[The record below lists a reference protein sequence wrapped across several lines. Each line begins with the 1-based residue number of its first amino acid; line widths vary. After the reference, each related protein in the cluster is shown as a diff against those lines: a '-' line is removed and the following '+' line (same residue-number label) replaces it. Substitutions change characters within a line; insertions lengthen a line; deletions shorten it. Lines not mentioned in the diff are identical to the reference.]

1 MGRRSPLGEV
11 LTAQLFPPGQ
21 NFSEETPGR
30 VVPELELCGG
40 EDGVLGSERR
50 LPEPACAQELWGK
63 RSLAA
68 ERREGPEGAA
78 EPNPEALGNR
88 SGLERGSQ
96 QGPSLFRGG
105 KWLIV
110 RAALYLC
117 SE

>member
-1 MGRRSPLGEV
+1 MGFSGLRGGFLN
-11 LTAQLFPPGQ
+11 PP
-21 NFSEETPGR
+21 
-30 VVPELELCGG
+30 
-40 EDGVLGSERR
+40 
-50 LPEPACAQELWGK
+50 CAQELWGK